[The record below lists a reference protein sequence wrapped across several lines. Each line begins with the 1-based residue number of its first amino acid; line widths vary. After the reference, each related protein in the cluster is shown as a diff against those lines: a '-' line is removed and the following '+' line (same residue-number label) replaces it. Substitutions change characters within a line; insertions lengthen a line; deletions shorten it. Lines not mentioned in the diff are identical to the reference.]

1 MWHTCTS
8 QPVLW
13 QANTAGDP
21 RQTLLAVFLAYHPRA
36 TEWLS
41 AVATRRTWCVAAW
54 EPHA

>member
-13 QANTAGDP
+13 QPNRVDDP

-36 TEWLS
+36 AEWLS